1 MTMTAPP
8 MPLTAEITPA
18 KRWYWIGSLAI
29 AAGVIAGTVVA
40 VSGIVTAVR
49 QVDHFARI
57 VVPGKAELSFAK
69 AGKYTIYYE
78 YRSVVDGQTF
88 DTDKNIPTGLKV
100 TITDAK
106 GNAIDS
112 LQRYDGDLSVSSS
125 GIAGKAVFTFKL
137 TEPGHYFFAAQTANA
152 GQGKFVL
159 SVGKGFAGRVLRALL
174 FGGLLA
180 LVGLAIGL
188 PVIIRTA
195 VKRGREK
202 RARQQLQGPP
212 PGGWPQYQGWQG
224 YVAPGPVTP
233 PPTRPPT
240 APPTG
245 SWAPP
250 SGPPAG

>member
-1 MTMTAPP
+1 MTMTAP
-8 MPLTAEITPA
+8 MPLPTEITPA

-29 AAGVIAGTVVA
+29 AAGVIAGTIVA
-40 VSGIVTAVR
+40 VTGIVTAVR

-78 YRSVVDGQTF
+78 YRSEVDGQAF
-88 DTDKNIPTGLKV
+88 DTDHDVPTGLKV
-100 TITDAK
+100 TITDAN
-106 GNAIDS
+106 GQAIDS
-112 LQRYDGDLSVSSS
+112 LQRYDGDLSVSSH
-125 GIAGKAVFTFKL
+125 GIAGVAVFTFRL
-137 TEPGHYFFAAQTANA
+137 TAPGNYFLEVQTANA
-152 GQGKFVL
+152 GQNKFVV

-180 LVGLAIGL
+180 LAGLAIGL
-188 PVIIRTA
+188 PIVIRTA
-195 VKRGREK
+195 MKRGREK
-202 RARQQLQGPP
+202 RARQPLQGPP
-212 PGGWPQYQGWQG
+212 LGGWPQYQGWQG

-233 PPTRPPT
+233 SRPGPPT

-245 SWAPP
+245 TWAPP